1 MVEKGEDVMDEN
13 IGHEWEDCQVTADRH
28 KAEDGTELF
37 VEFSF
42 KKRVP
47 DLLETWTPR
56 DWILAAWSAISE
68 LYTVAEMSPPRLGA
82 KVYDC
87 CNRIQRV
94 IPDLEG
100 KEDS

>member
-13 IGHEWEDCQVTADRH
+13 IGHEWEDCLVHADRL

-37 VEFSF
+37 EEFSF

-47 DLLETWTPR
+47 NLDADPR
-56 DWILAAWSAISE
+56 DWILAAWSAIAE
-68 LYTVAEMSPPRLGA
+68 LYSVAEMSPPLLGA

-100 KEDS
+100 KEES